1 MIFAELFTGNGTKD
15 ALFCKKIGINAL
27 VRETNHNKNSLDLYN
42 QLCYLSRIQKYSVGS
57 LDKLSKIT
65 NLIKG
70 EKKDLLVPVQPKSIV
85 YDQTHDNESILS

>member
-42 QLCYLSRIQKYSVGS
+42 
-57 LDKLSKIT
+57 
-65 NLIKG
+65 
-70 EKKDLLVPVQPKSIV
+70 
-85 YDQTHDNESILS
+85 